1 MCLNLVTNRPDDHL
15 IHCFKEVSHAKLG
28 NFFEKP
34 TVNPDQKTVEPF
46 EIDKMM
52 LWWLHPSFLLLIR
65 TWWGWSYWH
74 YVIDYSLFVWHWLLF
89 IILVLYYVIIFII
102 CYICIFQIQKVKILE
117 NFDLIF
123 VGLNKISWA
132 PLLNS
137 PPRGKCRKI

>member
-52 LWWLHPSFLLLIR
+52 LWWLHPSFLLLIG
-65 TWWGWSYWH
+65 T
-74 YVIDYSLFVWHWLLF
+74 
-89 IILVLYYVIIFII
+89 
-102 CYICIFQIQKVKILE
+102 
-117 NFDLIF
+117 
-123 VGLNKISWA
+123 
-132 PLLNS
+132 
-137 PPRGKCRKI
+137 